1 MTMTKTGKQL
11 EQIVKQI
18 EKLLLPSNFQIKSN
32 ERVFNEEGV
41 QIAEFDIEIEGRLGS
56 TDIKWLIECR
66 DRPANGP
73 APGSWIEQLVGRRDR
88 FGFNKVTAVLTT
100 GFSEGASQY
109 AAESGIE
116 LRTVKEITFDGISD
130 WFLLSHI
137 TIFNHC
143 GNMSKALL
151 IIDSKE
157 SSARRNAL
165 KDIIQGRGNDPIL
178 ISTETG
184 QAVRILDAFSSLLSE
199 HAELFNGIK
208 PDTDTKEIKIRAEY
222 SNEKSHFIISTPEG
236 DVRIKEI
243 FFEAYLS
250 IKTEKVPI
258 EKIIQY
264 SRDSGA
270 EEISKTVGFRLN
282 VGNSEIGLE
291 FHKLADTGETHV
303 IVRTLKNA

>member
-1 MTMTKTGKQL
+1 MTKTGKQL

-18 EKLLLPSNFQIKSN
+18 EKLLLPNNFQVKSN

-41 QIAEFDIEIEGRLGS
+41 HIAEFDIEIEGRLGS

-66 DRPANGP
+66 DRPSDGP

-88 FGFNKVTAVLTT
+88 FGFNKVTAVSTT
-100 GFSEGASQY
+100 SFSDGAIQY
-109 AAESGIE
+109 ADKSGIE
-116 LRTVKEITFDGISD
+116 LRTVKEIAFDEISD

-137 TIFNHC
+137 PIFNPH

-157 SSARRNAL
+157 PSAKKHAVQ
-165 KDIIQGRGNDPIL
+165 DIIKSRGNDFIL

-184 QAVRILDAFSSLLSE
+184 QAVRIIDAFSSIIFE
-199 HAELFNGIK
+199 HTELFNGIK
-208 PDTDTKEIKIRAEY
+208 PDTDPKEIKIRAEY
-222 SNEKSHFIISTPEG
+222 SNEKSHFIINTPEG
-236 DVRIKEI
+236 NVRIKEI
-243 FFEAYLS
+243 YFEAYLS

-264 SRDSGA
+264 SRDSGE

-282 VGNSEIGLE
+282 SKLGLA
-291 FHKLADTGETHV
+291 FHKLADTGEIHV
-303 IVRTLKNA
+303 IVQTFKNA

>member
-1 MTMTKTGKQL
+1 MTKTGKQL

-18 EKLLLPSNFQIKSN
+18 EKLLLPNNFQVKSN
-32 ERVFNEEGV
+32 ERIFKEGV

-66 DRPANGP
+66 DRPSDGP
-73 APGSWIEQLVGRRDR
+73 APGSWIEQLVGRRNR
-88 FGFNKVTAVLTT
+88 FGFNKVTAVSTT
-100 GFSEGASQY
+100 GFANGVKQFAD
-109 AAESGIE
+109 ESGIE
-116 LRTVKEITFDGISD
+116 LRTVKEITFDEISD

-137 TIFNHC
+137 PIFNRH

-157 SSARRNAL
+157 PSAKKHAVQ
-165 KDIIQGRGNDPIL
+165 DIIKSRGNDFIL

-184 QAVRILDAFSSLLSE
+184 QSARIIDAFSLLLSE
-199 HAELFNGIK
+199 HSELFDDIR
-208 PDTDTKEIKIRAEY
+208 PDIDTKEIKIRAEY
-222 SNEKSHFIISTPEG
+222 SNEKSHFIINTPEG
-236 DVRIKEI
+236 NVRIKEI
-243 FFEAYLS
+243 YFESYLS

-264 SRDSGA
+264 SRDSGE

-282 VGNSEIGLE
+282 VGKSKLGLA
-291 FHKLADTGETHV
+291 FHKLADTGEIHV
-303 IVRTLKNA
+303 IVQTFKNA